1 MDPGTLINGIKLE
14 LNDLSKFVFTLN
26 PLGWCVGNIFIKSS
40 WQHNLYSLPEATD
53 SGTGHHHHGQRRRH
67 ISGLHFTSFR
77 AIRSLYWEWE
87 GDCEAAEK
95 KAKGRSSGSRKVTS
109 EFETH
114 YFVFFQAYHDVSSCC
129 FHFCHLLASFCRHV
143 CRQPVLFL
151 CRIIF

>member
-53 SGTGHHHHGQRRRH
+53 GGTGHHHHGQRRRL

-87 GDCEAAEK
+87 PIGLHTAA
-95 KAKGRSSGSRKVTS
+95 APASWSHSYLSGTGYDLGMSEFITCSGCHHKLFYSYVTS
-109 EFETH
+109 
-114 YFVFFQAYHDVSSCC
+114 HDMPRSWPAP
-129 FHFCHLLASFCRHV
+129 HK
-143 CRQPVLFL
+143 
-151 CRIIF
+151 